1 MLGTV
6 AKRERRSLWA
16 TLSLLL
22 ALGIG
27 GCVFLAGSERS
38 TATEAAEDEARLAA
52 KQAGS
57 FVTKKK
63 PRSRGPSP
71 ARVRSERPSR

>member
-27 GCVFLAGSERS
+27 GFLAGSERS